1 MNHSFSIGMYKA
13 DRSGSVV
20 CLISMVQHT
29 TCPEVVNR
37 GAFSMKDR
45 M

>member
-20 CLISMVQHT
+20 CLISSRLGFIVMV
-29 TCPEVVNR
+29 
-37 GAFSMKDR
+37 SDYYS
-45 M
+45 